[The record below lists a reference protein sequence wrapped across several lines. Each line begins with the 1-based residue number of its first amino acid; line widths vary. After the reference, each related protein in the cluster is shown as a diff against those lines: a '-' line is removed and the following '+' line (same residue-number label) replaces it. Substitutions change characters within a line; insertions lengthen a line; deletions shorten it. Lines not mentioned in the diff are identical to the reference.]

1 MTPKTKRFSAT
12 DVLFHFVPAASTT
25 PEKGGRTWSPRWIL
39 SIPGPTGRRVLARAG
54 RPVWMMRQGEAAVEE
69 ALRALSNRSWLPG
82 PWVIADDGTL
92 PETVTEALSIQYG
105 EGGWRLATA
114 DEIASRPAPGEGG
127 DEYAQAAAEFAAEQA
142 VARARAAGFEVVAKA
157 PTAVPAPT
165 AIQVPPPMPA
175 EEVYHYNNSPQAW
188 ATPTMLI
195 NMVAADRGGR
205 HLVWKPGM
213 TGWTPATD
221 IPEVA
226 AKLPPTPPPFPGVED
241 PGGQAAQAVT
251 PEGLSALVMEAV
263 KAALAAQTE

>member
-157 PTAVPAPT
+157 PTASPTPVAAPI
-165 AIQVPPPMPA
+165 APPPLPA
-175 EEVYHYNNSPQAW
+175 EEVYHYNGSTSPW
-188 ATPTMLI
+188 ATPSMLV

-221 IPEVA
+221 IPEVKSA
-226 AKLPPTPPPFPGVED
+226 LPPVPPPFPGDMAPAE
-241 PGGQAAQAVT
+241 AVT
-251 PEGLSALVMEAV
+251 PQGLAALVMEAV
-263 KAALAAQTE
+263 KAALAAQDE